1 MDKFIIKSPLLQSR
15 EVLWNMEWVFRFQGR
30 EGNFFFH
37 FESKPR
43 LWDHIHYQIM
53 LVIFNRSYFRPIP
66 HWSVFKEYNSL
77 DQNEWNYFGQL
88 TFPTKCTVPLD
99 VFLIMIPL
107 QDLTTLME
115 PKVCYANFVNI
126 FKKPSF

>member
-1 MDKFIIKSPLLQSR
+1 M
-15 EVLWNMEWVFRFQGR
+15 
-30 EGNFFFH
+30 
-37 FESKPR
+37 
-43 LWDHIHYQIM
+43 
-53 LVIFNRSYFRPIP
+53 
-66 HWSVFKEYNSL
+66 
-77 DQNEWNYFGQL
+77 NEFGQL